1 MQPIRSFRQ
10 VRRPKDHA
18 IAGIRLTDADLAFGD
33 NPILRN
39 DFPPQRKRGRP
50 FEPGAPGTAGP
61 HHHRFV
67 EEVVGGT
74 RRQGIDNSLERG
86 LICRTPP
93 TLSVGKLG
101 VDAQLFGFGEKVHSA
116 RGLHATGRG
125 PSQKILDESG

>member
-33 NPILRN
+33 NPLLRN
-39 DFPPQRKRGRP
+39 DFPPQRKSGRP
-50 FEPGAPGTAGP
+50 FQPGAPGTAGP

-67 EEVVGGT
+67 EEIVRSG
-74 RRQGIDNSLERG
+74 RRQSVDDSLERG
-86 LICRTPP
+86 LVYQTPP

-101 VDAQLFGFGEKVHSA
+101 LDAQLFGFGEKVHSA
-116 RGLHATGRG
+116 RDLYATGWE
-125 PSQKILDESG
+125 PSQ